1 MRKRT
6 LEYETY
12 IRRVTRI
19 STETKK
25 RFKTNEYIPLRFF
38 VYDILTIRGVSIL
51 IRFDILVFVIS
62 LIVYY
67 LSLFFSFYIL
77 QIDGYCKMNM

>member
-1 MRKRT
+1 M
-6 LEYETY
+6 
-12 IRRVTRI
+12 
-19 STETKK
+19 
-25 RFKTNEYIPLRFF
+25 N
-38 VYDILTIRGVSIL
+38 ILTIRGVSIL

-77 QIDGYCKMNM
+77 QIDGYCSKMNM